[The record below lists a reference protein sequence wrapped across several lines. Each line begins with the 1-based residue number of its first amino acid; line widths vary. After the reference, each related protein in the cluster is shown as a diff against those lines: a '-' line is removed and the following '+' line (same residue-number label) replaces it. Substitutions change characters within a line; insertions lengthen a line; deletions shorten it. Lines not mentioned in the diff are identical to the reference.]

1 MLPEMQGSLATL
13 GRIMQYSDKNPKA
26 LYAKNRLNT
35 IKLPAATIIFNICA
49 YPLVSL
55 GAVLCLLPFIMLIS
69 GSFTSEAAISLY
81 GYSILPKELSFS
93 AYKLLFKFPQDIF
106 RAYGVSILV
115 TSVGTVLGLFIVT
128 MTAYVLSRK
137 DFKYRN
143 KLSFFFYFITLFN
156 GGLLSTYIFVI
167 RYLHLK
173 NSYLSLILPI
183 MLNIF
188 YLIVMR
194 TFISSIPDSI
204 SESAKIDGASDFT
217 IFLKLILPLSSAG
230 LATIGLFIALDYW
243 NDWYSAMLYMSDYR
257 KFPLQYMLYNML
269 SSQQAMTRISS
280 LSSVSIVDLPS
291 QSLKLAM
298 AVVATGP
305 IVMAYPFVQKY
316 FVKGITVG
324 AVKG

>member
-1 MLPEMQGSLATL
+1 MASSPG
-13 GRIMQYSDKNPKA
+13 
-26 LYAKNRLNT
+26 
-35 IKLPAATIIFNICA
+35 IF
-49 YPLVSL
+49 L
-55 GAVLCLLPFIMLIS
+55 
-69 GSFTSEAAISLY
+69 
-81 GYSILPKELSFS
+81 S
-93 AYKLLFKFPQDIF
+93 AYTLVFRFPQEIL
-106 RAYGVSILV
+106 RAYGVSIFI
-115 TSVGTVLGLFIVT
+115 TSVGTVAGLFITT

-137 DFKYRN
+137 DFRYRN

-156 GGLLSTYIFVI
+156 GGLLSVYIFVV

-173 NSYLSLILPI
+173 NSYLALILPI
-183 MLNIF
+183 MVNVF

-204 SESAKIDGASDFT
+204 GESAKIDGASDFI
-217 IFLKLILPLSSAG
+217 IFLKLIIPLSTAG

-243 NDWYSAMLYMSDYR
+243 NDWYNAMLYMTDYR
-257 KFPLQYMLYNML
+257 KFPLQYMLYNLL
-269 SSQQAMTRISS
+269 SSQEALTRISS
-280 LSSVSIVDLPS
+280 LSSVAVMDIPA

>member
-1 MLPEMQGSLATL
+1 MEDRMRSAISNAEV
-13 GRIMQYSDKNPKA
+13 RIPQRTARK
-26 LYAKNRLNT
+26 
-35 IKLPAATIIFNICA
+35 IKLPAATIVFNIFG
-49 YPLVSL
+49 YIVLTI
-55 GAVLCLLPFIMLIS
+55 GAALCLLPFIMLIS
-69 GSFTSEAAISLY
+69 GSFTSEHAISLY
-81 GYSILPKELSFS
+81 GYGLIPKEVSVS
-93 AYKLLFKFPQDIF
+93 AYRLLFRFPQDIL
-106 RAYGVSILV
+106 RAYGVSIFI
-115 TSVGTVLGLFIVT
+115 TASGTVAGLFITT

-137 DFKYRN
+137 DFRYRN

-156 GGLLSTYIFVI
+156 GGLLSVYIFVV

-173 NSYLSLILPI
+173 NNYLSLILPI
-183 MLNIF
+183 MVNIF

-204 SESAKIDGASDFT
+204 GESAKIDGASDFT
-217 IFLKLILPLSSAG
+217 IFLKLIIPLSTAG

-243 NDWYSAMLYMSDYR
+243 NDWYNAMLYMTDYR
-257 KFPLQYMLYNML
+257 KFPLQYMLYNTL
-269 SSQQAMTRISS
+269 SSQEALTRISS
-280 LSSVSIVDLPS
+280 LSSVAVMDIPA